1 MAEDGIWTPLL
12 GCRKKQDFNLPFHF
26 LPKQRHLGEERRHIS
41 TIKYSTILN
50 TEEATLKISAVPFF
64 SPSTTLTSL
73 SPSLLTVFYK
83 IQFSMQNAQFK
94 TTVKLSANNRKNIIL
109 TDLEKKHRMKWKS
122 RWRSKLI
129 PHSGFMVPMRSV
141 GLIRPTK
148 HPKQNCPYEF
158 GYKSHQNYIVKHFDP
173 LSLKGICFPFSL
185 GLWKNIFLFLVFS
198 LWRPGI
204 LFITLILRWYLYVQ
218 AFTTK

>member
-1 MAEDGIWTPLL
+1 
-12 GCRKKQDFNLPFHF
+12 
-26 LPKQRHLGEERRHIS
+26 
-41 TIKYSTILN
+41 
-50 TEEATLKISAVPFF
+50 
-64 SPSTTLTSL
+64 
-73 SPSLLTVFYK
+73 
-83 IQFSMQNAQFK
+83 MQNAQFK

-158 GYKSHQNYIVKHFDP
+158 GYKSHQNY
-173 LSLKGICFPFSL
+173 S
-185 GLWKNIFLFLVFS
+185 
-198 LWRPGI
+198 
-204 LFITLILRWYLYVQ
+204 
-218 AFTTK
+218 